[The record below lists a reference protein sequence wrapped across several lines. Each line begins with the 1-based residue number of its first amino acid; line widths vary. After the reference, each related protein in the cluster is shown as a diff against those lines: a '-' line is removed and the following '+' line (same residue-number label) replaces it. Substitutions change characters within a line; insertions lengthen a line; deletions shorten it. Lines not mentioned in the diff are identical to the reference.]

1 MPKVTVDGL
10 EIEVPAGA
18 TVLQA
23 CEMAGKE
30 IPRFCYHERLSI
42 AGNCRMCLVEVAP
55 GPPKPQA
62 SCALPATEGQ
72 IIRTDTPM
80 VKKAREGVMEFLL
93 INHPLDCPICDQG
106 GECDLQDQSV
116 AYGRGTSRFEENK
129 RAVTEKYMGPLV
141 KTAMTRCIQCT
152 RCVRFAEEVAGIEEV
167 GAIGRGENMQI
178 TTYLEHAMQSELSG
192 NVVDLCPVGA
202 LTAKPYAFEARP
214 WELKKTPSIDVMD
227 AVGTNIRL
235 DSRGRAVLRALPRI
249 NDDVNEEW
257 ASDKTRHAVDGL
269 THRRLDKPYI
279 RKDGKLVAASWAEAF
294 DAIKQG
300 HHYPEGTKISE
311 QMTIIKK
318 TGYES
323 QFGYVSIITMSD
335 NENRAF
341 TYKGTSFP
349 VPVSVG
355 DIIDIK
361 GTIKHGEYKET
372 KQSFVQRVKVS
383 I

>member
-1 MPKVTVDGL
+1 MKNEIIYTEAQLEQAQAIVD
-10 EIEVPAGA
+10 A
-18 TVLQA
+18 
-23 CEMAGKE
+23 
-30 IPRFCYHERLSI
+30 
-42 AGNCRMCLVEVAP
+42 
-55 GPPKPQA
+55 
-62 SCALPATEGQ
+62 
-72 IIRTDTPM
+72 
-80 VKKAREGVMEFLL
+80 
-93 INHPLDCPICDQG
+93 
-106 GECDLQDQSV
+106 
-116 AYGRGTSRFEENK
+116 
-129 RAVTEKYMGPLV
+129 
-141 KTAMTRCIQCT
+141 
-152 RCVRFAEEVAGIEEV
+152 
-167 GAIGRGENMQI
+167 
-178 TTYLEHAMQSELSG
+178 
-192 NVVDLCPVGA
+192 NVVDNGISVFYVTLGQSGNSKDVRFVLYRLA
-202 LTAKPYAFEARP
+202 LNSKSAHVNPFSFQCVLSDDLIEACQKAKSICGNNPIVIDFNRQNAIAEYHRWTPDVVRFGKNYGLKLQECEPKFVMWVAKGSPLFSDDHQCWCNHYFGGEAFMQTAREFAVKLGYGVIYNDNFFSHEQYAKMMA
-214 WELKKTPSIDVMD
+214 KK
-227 AVGTNIRL
+227 
-235 DSRGRAVLRALPRI
+235 
-249 NDDVNEEW
+249 
-257 ASDKTRHAVDGL
+257 
-269 THRRLDKPYI
+269 
-279 RKDGKLVAASWAEAF
+279 EAF